1 MENKYFIEDF
11 HIDVNR
17 DTVFNMLDCFED
29 SPVYEEVCDA
39 FEERKPW
46 FYAHVRPRAVLAWEP
61 WSKTLRQELDADAD
75 TAADR
80 KEAAAAGR
88 TEAADAT
95 AGQTEDDAAVG
106 RAVDCGAETGAEAD
120 VAAGAPF
127 AGLMYLLMTLGPE
140 VEAESGR
147 CFATG
152 DYLEGMLLD
161 AMADDYLFQ
170 MEDKVSE
177 EMRLLCGRI
186 GMGIQK
192 RMEAPQDF
200 PMAFHRRVLQVC
212 GVASLWDMS
221 LSSGDMFAPVKT
233 SCVVF
238 GLTKDVHIFRAQ
250 HDCSHCP
257 AVNCKMRAAV

>member
-17 DTVFNMLDCFED
+17 DTVFKMLDCYED
-29 SPVYEEVCDA
+29 SPVHAEVCDA

-46 FYAHVRPRAVLAWEP
+46 FYAHVRSRAVLAWEP
-61 WSKTLRQELDADAD
+61 WSKTLGQELDADAGA
-75 TAADR
+75 AADR

-95 AGQTEDDAAVG
+95 AGQTEDDAA
-106 RAVDCGAETGAEAD
+106 AD
-120 VAAGAPF
+120 VAAGASF

-186 GMGIQK
+186 GLGIQK
-192 RMEAPQDF
+192 RMEAPQDL

-212 GVASLWDMS
+212 GVASAWDMS